1 MSDVGEDDKLTP
13 NLSAWKGAHHFQA
26 WKVELQTE
34 CMRLKI
40 EYIVKSAQHAF
51 SRIQMEVD
59 PALLPPG
66 ALGAGQ
72 RVLKTS
78 IDDYDDA
85 SWKS

>member
-1 MSDVGEDDKLTP
+1 MDDRSP
-13 NLSAWKGAHHFQA
+13 NLSSWKGAQHFST

-59 PALLPPG
+59 PALNPP
-66 ALGAGQ
+66 
-72 RVLKTS
+72 VV
-78 IDDYDDA
+78 
-85 SWKS
+85 